1 MNDPSVQVHNNIVHI
16 QSVNSVSTYK
26 IEEVKIWPCE
36 NVKNAEN
43 LTSKSSFIEQ
53 NLACK
58 KKENLIFWQLNDVR
72 KALQFYVFIC
82 RYFNVKLMVFKCDLL
97 TISSLRFANFLK
109 IAFVK

>member
-43 LTSKSSFIEQ
+43 PTSKSSFKEQ

-58 KKENLIFWQLNDVR
+58 KKI
-72 KALQFYVFIC
+72 K
-82 RYFNVKLMVFKCDLL
+82 K
-97 TISSLRFANFLK
+97 
-109 IAFVK
+109 

>member
-58 KKENLIFWQLNDVR
+58 KKR
-72 KALQFYVFIC
+72 K
-82 RYFNVKLMVFKCDLL
+82 FNLL
-97 TISSLRFANFLK
+97 TA
-109 IAFVK
+109 